1 MQGMMQATDATVRAD
16 AYERSTFLLMSNQ
29 EAHPHKNGEARL
41 TVMRARGNTMA
52 PSFQSLLSGLRCC
65 REPRGRALEVVERLC
80 RGISQMPRRG
90 NRGQLPTD
98 AEIAEQLG
106 ISVATVRSHLNAV
119 AFWIEGLEELPPRIR
134 IYLWFRQRERERA
147 EHVIRRREAG
157 LDIRTS
163 E

>member
-1 MQGMMQATDATVRAD
+1 MQGMMQATDATFRAD
-16 AYERSTFLLMSNQ
+16 AHERSTFLLMSNQ
-29 EAHPHKNGEARL
+29 EAHPHKHREERL
-41 TVMRARGNTMA
+41 TLMGERGRAMS

-80 RGISQMPRRG
+80 RGISQTPRRG

-106 ISVATVRSHLNAV
+106 ISVATIRSHLNAV

-134 IYLWFRQRERERA
+134 IYLWFKQRERERA
-147 EHVIRRREAG
+147 EHLIRRREAG
-157 LDIRTS
+157 LDLRTS